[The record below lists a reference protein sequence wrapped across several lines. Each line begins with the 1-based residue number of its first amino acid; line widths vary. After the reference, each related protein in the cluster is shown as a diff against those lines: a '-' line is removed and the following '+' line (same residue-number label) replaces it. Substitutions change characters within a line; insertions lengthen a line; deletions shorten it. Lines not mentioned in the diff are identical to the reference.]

1 MYTSP
6 DFVRRGIGRL
16 ILDLCEAAARA
27 EGYDRVELV
36 ATMGGEPL
44 YLACGYE
51 PVERPSRTTGA
62 ASPCRWSGWASGS
75 TRDRLTS

>member
-6 DFVRRGIGRL
+6 AFVRRGIGRL

-51 PVERPSRTTGA
+51 PDRGLRGRPGRRPRA
-62 ASPCRWSGWASGS
+62 AGPDGQA
-75 TRDRLTS
+75 DRRGIG